1 MSSYLQS
8 KQSAANSN
16 VTVVRDGF
24 SISPSFPIG
33 VSAALSRKPKEEV
46 KVAGL
51 SALQSHPETEV
62 MLSSL
67 VKELERINVGRYS
80 HMFNSDE
87 VLESIEQLRK
97 LSACYR
103 TSQNQPLSDSDED
116 DGT

>member
-46 KVAGL
+46 KGV
-51 SALQSHPETEV
+51 T
-62 MLSSL
+62 
-67 VKELERINVGRYS
+67 
-80 HMFNSDE
+80 
-87 VLESIEQLRK
+87 
-97 LSACYR
+97 ACV
-103 TSQNQPLSDSDED
+103 THLKF
-116 DGT
+116 GVVV